1 MKWKVF
7 IVVLLCSGVQAQER
21 ILFTSGDLGYKCFR
35 IPALV
40 QWEGGELFAFAE
52 GRKSNCADFGNVDI
66 LMRRSVDSGRTWSPV
81 RVLVD
86 NGDLQAGNSTPIIDR
101 LDPRFPEG
109 RLLLFYNTGTAT
121 EYDTRMGLGKRRGY
135 VIASSDH
142 GEHWSAPQEILSE
155 NPDLDQRTWAFA
167 PGHGMQFNEGIYAGR
182 LFVPANRSV
191 GGPKEGFRDYQA
203 YGLYSDDHGKTWKES
218 KDLGVPSSN
227 ESMGVP
233 LGAESLLLT
242 VRIQN
247 QGVKRKQMAI
257 SRNGGER
264 WDTTW
269 LAPALTTPMCQS
281 SILSHQGQ
289 FYLLGP
295 ADTNARKQLTLW
307 SSQDGLEW
315 KVTRE
320 LYPGSCAYSDM
331 ASFSDQGLYIFY
343 ERNDYTEIV
352 FDRVIFEVAN

>member
-21 ILFTSGDLGYKCFR
+21 ILFTSGDLGYECFR

-218 KDLGVPSSN
+218 KDLGVMSSN

-247 QGVKRKQMAI
+247 KGVKRKQMAI

-281 SILSHQGQ
+281 SLLSHQGQ

-307 SSQDGLEW
+307 SSQDGLKW
-315 KVTRE
+315 KVAHE
-320 LYPGSCAYSDM
+320 LYLGSCAYSDM

-352 FDRVIFEVAN
+352 FDRIIFEVAN